1 MQIVIVG
8 CGDVGMYLTQ
18 LLEEK
23 KHEVVVVDK
32 DPIVCEKVR
41 EKFKVHVVE
50 GDATELSVLE
60 RAGARKADALVA
72 LTANDETNMVVSLLG
87 KELGAK
93 TAAARIERVEYD
105 EAILKKLG
113 IDIVI
118 HPKAASAGYIEEL
131 ITKPELLDVVFIS
144 KGLAQ
149 IVELQV
155 KEKSKAVGK
164 RLGELEK
171 VPGTNVIAIVR
182 GTELLLSRLDLIV
195 LAKDRLVVVATREA
209 SDHVEKIV
217 E

>member
-72 LTANDETNMVVSLLG
+72 LTASDETNMVVSLM
-87 KELGAK
+87 
-93 TAAARIERVEYD
+93 
-105 EAILKKLG
+105 
-113 IDIVI
+113 
-118 HPKAASAGYIEEL
+118 P
-131 ITKPELLDVVFIS
+131 
-144 KGLAQ
+144 
-149 IVELQV
+149 
-155 KEKSKAVGK
+155 
-164 RLGELEK
+164 
-171 VPGTNVIAIVR
+171 
-182 GTELLLSRLDLIV
+182 
-195 LAKDRLVVVATREA
+195 
-209 SDHVEKIV
+209 
-217 E
+217 